1 MNQMD
6 NIEHVNAG
14 EKKTKEGSKQN
25 FIFCPFPHGLGRE
38 SVTRKKKEKTVPP
51 PPTMRDQHFDLFW
64 ATAARKT
71 MKEMVSHT
79 RKG

>member
-1 MNQMD
+1 MD
-6 NIEHVNAG
+6 NIENVNAG
-14 EKKTKEGSKQN
+14 KKKTKEGSKHN
-25 FIFCPFPHGLGRE
+25 FIFCPFPHGLGKD
-38 SVTRKKKEKTVPP
+38 SATRKKRENSSAT
-51 PPTMRDQHFDLFW
+51 RDQHFDLFW